1 MVSKML
7 SIVIPIYNVKKYLEC
22 CVGSVLNQTY
32 KQFELILVDDGSI
45 DGSSEICDNY
55 AGKDSRIKV
64 VHKANG
70 GVSSARNAGINLAIG
85 DYVLFIDADD
95 YIEKDYLQTFVEN
108 CSADC
113 DLVVC
118 GFTYDFGTKKE
129 VNEVEKVES
138 LTIDDYKKRFN
149 QLYAKSLTNSPFA
162 KLYKRELIT
171 GLTYDK
177 TVSLGEDLLF
187 NLEYVSRCKKIKVVP
202 YSGYMYNQT
211 NVSSATRK
219 YNTEYYDCI
228 IKCYE
233 KSKIFVYGKVEICGD
248 AIDIMFCNN
257 CINLTQLV
265 YESKL
270 NKLQKKEIVSTI
282 LNNEQFLAISKKYKL
297 TKRFSMRA
305 FLCSHRQIGLLFI
318 YYKIKFI
325 LKRLCG
331 KT

>member
-70 GVSSARNAGINLAIG
+70 GVSSARNAGIDLAIG

-171 GLTYDK
+171 GLTFDK

-265 YESKL
+265 CESKL

-297 TKRFSMRA
+297 TKRLSMRA
-305 FLCSHRQIGLLFI
+305 FLCSHKQICLLLI
-318 YYKIKFI
+318 YYKIKMI
-325 LKRLCG
+325 GKKLLK
-331 KT
+331 K